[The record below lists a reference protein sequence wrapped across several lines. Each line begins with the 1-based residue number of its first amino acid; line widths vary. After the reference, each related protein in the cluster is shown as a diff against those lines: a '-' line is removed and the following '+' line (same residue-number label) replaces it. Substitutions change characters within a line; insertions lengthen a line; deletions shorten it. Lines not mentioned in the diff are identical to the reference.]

1 MKTPVYRKTA
11 PHSSQSAP
19 APVAETTHSAAA
31 APAAP
36 RKGISITTKILCAVC
51 ALITVIVGVNE
62 YVFVSKHRESAEQ
75 SLMQKAA
82 AFTAVAD
89 EAKNT
94 QSRAIR
100 DGNVN
105 MKGLLD
111 DALADVGKGKHYSET
126 KFYNSIPVVVGWTSA
141 GKAAEREGLEFKV
154 PAFEARNKKNAPEQG
169 SFREAMLRELTD
181 QVKKGGS
188 DTLGKIN
195 ESTNT
200 LHYMRAIRLDASCL
214 MCHGDPAIYD
224 TKDEKGSFDGKDP
237 LGFTMESWKEGD
249 MHGAYEVMM
258 PLKVVDDEVAGF
270 IGHGLLWTIPLL
282 ACGIGAFIFALRT
295 MFSKPMAK
303 LLALVN
309 DLGSGDGDLTKRINI
324 NRGDEIGRLS
334 LSVDNFVS
342 SLHGTIKDVAG
353 VTREVN
359 AAATEIAASAEQ
371 MSRGAA
377 RQEQQTQ
384 QASAAVEELAAS
396 VQEVASKSTHA
407 SDAAKG
413 SQQDA
418 VAGSDVVQQT
428 VCEIKAIAD
437 DVGRSAKAVMELGA
451 KSQQIGEIIK
461 TINDIADQT
470 NLLALNA
477 AIEAARAGEHGRG
490 FAVVADEVRK
500 LAERTQKAT
509 EEVAGSIREIQSQTS
524 EAVRVIEGG
533 KERVS
538 KGVQLA
544 GNAGQALGRINQ
556 SSVGLA
562 GMVGTIAAASQQQ
575 SAAST
580 QISQS
585 VSEISAVTRETSQ
598 GVSQMAQAAGTLSQQ
613 SEKLHGLVRQFK
625 I

>member
-1 MKTPVYRKTA
+1 MKTPVYRKSVVGT
-11 PHSSQSAP
+11 
-19 APVAETTHSAAA
+19 APVAPSAEPVV
-31 APAAP
+31 APRASSIAPAP
-36 RKGISITTKILCAVC
+36 RKGLSITTKILAAVGV
-51 ALITVIVGVNE
+51 LVVVIVGVNE
-62 YVFVSKHRESAEQ
+62 YVFVSKHRESATEA
-75 SLMQKAA
+75 MMEKAA

-100 DGNVN
+100 DGNVD
-105 MKGLLD
+105 MKSLLD
-111 DALADVGKGKHYSET
+111 TALADVGKGKHYSET

-154 PAFEARNKKNAPEQG
+154 PAFDARNKKNAPEAG
-169 SFREAMLRELTD
+169 SFREAMLRELTE
-181 QVKKGGS
+181 QVKKGGQ
-188 DTLGKIN
+188 DTLGKID
-195 ESTNT
+195 SRTNT

-214 MCHGDPAIYD
+214 SCHGDPAVYD
-224 TKDEKGSFDGKDP
+224 KKDAEGKFDGKDA
-237 LGFTMESWKEGD
+237 LGFAMESWKEGD
-249 MHGAYEVMM
+249 MHGAYEVSM
-258 PLKVVDDEVAGF
+258 PLKVVDDQVAGF
-270 IGHGLLWTIPLL
+270 IGHGLLWTLPLL
-282 ACGIGAFIFALRT
+282 ACGIGAFVFVLRSL
-295 MFSKPMAK
+295 FSRPMAK
-303 LLALVN
+303 LIALVN
-309 DLGSGDGDLTKRINI
+309 DLGSGDGDLTKRINLA
-324 NRGDEIGRLS
+324 RGDELGRLS
-334 LSVDNFVS
+334 AGVDSFVS
-342 SLHGTIKDVAG
+342 NLHATIKDVSG

-359 AAATEIAASAEQ
+359 AAATQIAASAEQ
-371 MSRGAA
+371 MSRGAT

-407 SDAAKG
+407 SDAARG

-418 VAGSDVVQQT
+418 QAGGDVVQQT
-428 VCEIKAIAD
+428 VTEMKAIAD
-437 DVGRSAKAVMELGA
+437 DVTRSAKAVIDLGS
-451 KSQQIGEIIK
+451 KSEQIGEIIK

-509 EEVAGSIREIQSQTS
+509 EEVAGSIRDIQTQTS

-533 KERVS
+533 KARVA
-538 KGVQLA
+538 KGVDLA
-544 GNAGQALGRINQ
+544 GSAGQALGRINQ

-613 SEKLHGLVRQFK
+613 SEKLHALVRQFK